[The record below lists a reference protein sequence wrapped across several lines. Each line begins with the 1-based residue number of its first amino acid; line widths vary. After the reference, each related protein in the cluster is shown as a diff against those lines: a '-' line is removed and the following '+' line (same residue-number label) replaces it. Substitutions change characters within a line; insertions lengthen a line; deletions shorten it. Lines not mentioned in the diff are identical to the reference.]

1 VSHRKPHS
9 NELNIIMSDIKSN
22 EINTNNVNDYIEKT
36 GLNGLS
42 TGDVKLPV
50 VLNLAETC
58 GFEASHTFQ
67 VTRLALMIF
76 DQLTS
81 LHRLGVSEKFWLEAA
96 AILHDIGW
104 VDGWRGHHKSSL
116 RIILQTP
123 MLPFTNRERLAIGS
137 IARYHRK
144 SLPDDRH
151 DHYNALSFHDRQV
164 VKILSAMLRVA
175 DGLDTTHQSLVKNV
189 SVKVTTRKIDIIC
202 LVALP
207 ITEEPKMT
215 LKKADLMELVFNKR
229 VSVTWQLEK

>member
-1 VSHRKPHS
+1 
-9 NELNIIMSDIKSN
+9 MSEPEAK
-22 EINTNNVNDYIEKT
+22 EISSNNVLYYLERT

-42 TGDVKLPV
+42 TGDVRLPV
-50 VLNLAETC
+50 VLHLAETC
-58 GFEASHTFQ
+58 GFESSHTFQ
-67 VTRLALMIF
+67 TTRLALMIF
-76 DQLTS
+76 DQLEN
-81 LHRLGVSEKFWLEAA
+81 LHRLGADEKFWLEAA

-123 MLPFTNRERLAIGS
+123 MLPFTNRERLSIGS

-144 SLPDDRH
+144 ALPDERH

-164 VKILSAMLRVA
+164 VKMLSAILRVA
-175 DGLDTTHQSLVKNV
+175 DGLDTTHQSLVKKV
-189 SVKVTTRKIDIIC
+189 SIKVTTRKIDIDC

-229 VSVTWQLEK
+229 VSVTWQIGE

>member
-1 VSHRKPHS
+1 MSEQKSSEVTTSNVS
-9 NELNIIMSDIKSN
+9 
-22 EINTNNVNDYIEKT
+22 DYLQKT
-36 GLNGLS
+36 GLNALS
-42 TGDVKLPV
+42 TGDVRLPV

-67 VTRLALMIF
+67 VTRLAMMIF
-76 DQLTS
+76 DQMAN
-81 LHRLGVSEKFWLEAA
+81 LHRLGVSERFWLEAA

-123 MLPFTNRERLAIGS
+123 MLPFTNRDRLAVGS

-144 SLPDDRH
+144 ALPDERH
-151 DHYNALSFHDRQV
+151 DHFNVLSFHDRQV
-164 VKILSAMLRVA
+164 VKMLSAILRVA
-175 DGLDTTHQSLVKNV
+175 DGLDTTHQNLVK
-189 SVKVTTRKIDIIC
+189 SIQVKVSTRKIDIAC
-202 LVALP
+202 LVVMP

-229 VSVTWQLEK
+229 VEVTWKIGE

>member
-1 VSHRKPHS
+1 MSEPAA
-9 NELNIIMSDIKSN
+9 NEASL
-22 EINTNNVNDYIEKT
+22 NNVNSYLQQTRLE
-36 GLNGLS
+36 GLS
-42 TGDVKLPV
+42 TGDVRLPV

-58 GFEASHTFQ
+58 GFESTHTFQ
-67 VTRLALMIF
+67 TTRLALMIF
-76 DQLTS
+76 DQLES
-81 LHRLGVSEKFWLEAA
+81 LHRLGESEKFWLEAA

-123 MLPFTNRERLAIGS
+123 MLPFTNRERLTIGS

-144 SLPDDRH
+144 ALPEERH

-164 VKILSAMLRVA
+164 VKMLSAILRVA
-175 DGLDTTHQSLVKNV
+175 DGLDTTHQSLVKKV
-189 SVKVTTRKIDIIC
+189 AVKVTTRKIDINC

-229 VSVTWQLEK
+229 VSVTWQIGE

>member
-1 VSHRKPHS
+1 MSKPGS
-9 NELNIIMSDIKSN
+9 NEVSAND
-22 EINTNNVNDYIEKT
+22 VNDYSEKT

-42 TGDVKLPV
+42 TGDVRLPV
-50 VLNLAETC
+50 VLKLAETC

-67 VTRLALMIF
+67 VTRLALMVF
-76 DQLTS
+76 DQLAS
-81 LHRLGVSEKFWLEAA
+81 LHWLGASERFWLEAA

-123 MLPFTNRERLAIGS
+123 MLPFTNRERLIVGS

-144 SLPDDRH
+144 TLPDERH
-151 DHYNALSFHDRQV
+151 DHFSALSFHDRQV
-164 VKILSAMLRVA
+164 VKMLSAILRVT
-175 DGLDTTHQSLVKNV
+175 DGLDTTHQNLVKNV
-189 SVKVTTRKIDIIC
+189 TVKVTTRKIDMTC
-202 LVALP
+202 LVSLP

-229 VSVTWQLEK
+229 VAITWQIGE